1 MSIRLSGMMSGL
13 DTDAIVQGLSSA
25 YQVKIDKVNKK
36 KKKLDY
42 QTEAWTTLNSKI
54 LSFYKGALS
63 KVKTYGNYKT
73 KKASVSGGSNASISV
88 KAASKAT
95 DGTYKVKVR
104 STASAAFLTS
114 AKLASQKYTA
124 TYNATNST
132 SFSEMYDESGNK
144 LSDSLMGKTITF
156 SGSQMTNKLNADGDA
171 VFTLDK
177 EGVAQSID
185 IYDEDGNVTGTVTE
199 ATPDQI
205 NAYLAKVKEA
215 DPDNYD
221 ESKYHVAALL
231 QPESEALADF
241 TYTFDENSS
250 VADINA
256 KLKEAGFLNLAVTM
270 DDGKFTIGNLSRY
283 TTNYDGSFKEAWGTY
298 SVSGADALNTLGIA
312 TNASGK
318 VDVQISS
325 SVAKDEDG
333 NDILDKDGNVTYTY
347 NRTVGSDTVMKY
359 DVADSSLNTSSK
371 LSEFLGDTFANNAQV
386 DAETGKKYIE
396 YNLVVGTGAD
406 AKTTTLRIDED
417 MKVSDFT
424 KAIQDASGGKVTAS
438 FDAKNQRFFLNSNAT
453 GAANSFTLEAAGSAG
468 SQEALEKL
476 GLVDSSRF
484 TGDDKMS
491 AQAAT
496 DAVIELNGAT
506 ITSSTNDVKIDSLG
520 LTITAEA
527 ADPNETLTVKVTND
541 TDGVYNMIKDFI
553 KEYNNLVTEMAE
565 LYYAEKTD
573 YEPLTEEEEGE
584 MSDKQVEKW
593 EEKVK
598 KSVLRRDDSINTMM
612 NTMRNSLSQAVKI
625 KNPDGTT
632 SRYSLASL
640 GITTGEY
647 MERGILHIAGD
658 ADDPEY
664 AGKTDKLRKMLE
676 EDPDKV
682 MNILAGV
689 TTNLYDKMK
698 KMAKST
704 ELHGFEKFY
713 NDKVMKSHDEGYDKD
728 IKKLEEKLEA
738 MQDKYYKQFSKMEVA
753 LSKLNSVSSSLGF
766 GGTTGQ

>member
-1 MSIRLSGMMSGL
+1 MAIRLSGMMSGL

-73 KKASVSGGSNASISV
+73 KKASVSGGNKASISV

-156 SGSQMTNKLNADGDA
+156 SGTQMTNKLNADGDA

-177 EGVAQSID
+177 EGVVQGID

-205 NAYLAKVKEA
+205 DAYLAKVKEA

-221 ESKYHVAALL
+221 ESKYHVTALL
-231 QPESEALADF
+231 KPDVAISDF

-256 KLKEAGFLNLAVTM
+256 KLKEAGFFDLAVTM
-270 DDGKFTIGNLSRY
+270 DDGKFTIGNVGRY
-283 TTNYDGSFKEAWGTY
+283 TTNYDGSLNEAWGTY
-298 SVSGADALNTLGIA
+298 SVSGGDALNTLGIA

-318 VDVQISS
+318 VDVLITS
-325 SVAKDEDG
+325 SVAKDEEG
-333 NDILDKDGNVTYTY
+333 NNILDDDGNVTYEY
-347 NRTVGSDTVMKY
+347 NRTVASDTVMKY

-371 LSEFLGDTFANNAQV
+371 LSEYLGDTFADNAQV

-396 YNLVVGTGAD
+396 YNFVVGTGAD

-417 MKVSDFT
+417 TKVSDFT
-424 KAIQDASGGKVTAS
+424 KAIQNASGGKVTAS

-453 GAANSFTLEAAGSAG
+453 GSDNSFTLEAAGSAG

-506 ITSSTNDVKIDSLG
+506 ITSATNDIKIDSLG
-520 LTITAEA
+520 LTITAES
-527 ADPNETLTVKVTND
+527 ADPDEVLTIKVAND

-553 KEYNNLVTEMAE
+553 KEYNNLLTEMAE

-573 YEPLTEEEEGE
+573 YEPLTEEEEDE

-598 KSVLRRDDSINTMM
+598 KGVLRRDDSIGTLM
-612 NTMRNSLSQAVKI
+612 NTMRNALSQAVKVT
-625 KNPDGTT
+625 NADGTT
-632 SRYSLASL
+632 SKYSLASL

-647 MERGILHIAGD
+647 LERGLLHIAGD
-658 ADDPEY
+658 SDDPEY

-698 KMAKST
+698 KMTKST
-704 ELHGFEKFY
+704 ELHSYEKFY

-728 IKKLEEKLEA
+728 VKKLQEKLEA

>member
-144 LSDSLMGKTITF
+144 LSDSLMGKSITF
-156 SGSQMTNKLNADGDA
+156 SGSQMKNKLNADGDA
-171 VFTLDK
+171 LFTLDK
-177 EGVAQSID
+177 EGVPLAID
-185 IYDEDGNVTGTVTE
+185 VYDDDGNVTGFTTE

-221 ESKYHVAALL
+221 ESKYHVTALL
-231 QPESEALADF
+231 EPDDAIADF

-256 KLKEAGFLNLAVTM
+256 KLKEAGFTGIAVTM
-270 DDGKFTIGNLSRY
+270 DDGKFTIGNVAGF
-283 TTNYDGSFKEAWGTY
+283 TTKYDGSLKQMRGTY
-298 SVSGADALNTLGIA
+298 SVSGADALNTLGVA

-318 VDVQISS
+318 VDVLVSS

-333 NDILDKDGNVTYTY
+333 NDILDKDGNVTYEY
-347 NRTVGSDTVMKY
+347 NRTVASDIVMKY
-359 DVADSSLNTSSK
+359 DVADTSLSNSSK
-371 LSEFLGDTFANNAQV
+371 LSEYLGDTFANNAQV

-396 YNLVVGTGAD
+396 YNLVMGTGAD

-417 MKVSDFT
+417 TKVSDFT

-438 FDAKNQRFFLNSNAT
+438 FDAKNQRFFLNSNTT
-453 GAANSFTLEAAGSAG
+453 GADNSFTLEAAGSAG

-476 GLVDSSRF
+476 GLVDSGRF

-541 TDGVYNMIKDFI
+541 TDGVYNMVKDFI
-553 KEYNNLVTEMAE
+553 KEYNNLLTEMAE

-598 KSVLRRDDSINTMM
+598 KSVLRRDDSIYTLM
-612 NTMRNSLSQAVKI
+612 NTMRNSLSQAVKVT
-625 KNPDGTT
+625 NADGTT
-632 SRYSLASL
+632 GRYSLASL

-647 MERGILHIAGD
+647 LERGLLHIAGD
-658 ADDPEY
+658 SDDPEY
-664 AGKTDKLRKMLE
+664 AGKTDKLRAMLE

-682 MNILAGV
+682 MNILADV

>member
-42 QTEAWTTLNSKI
+42 QTEAWTALNSKI

-73 KKASVSGGSNASISV
+73 KKASVSGGNKASISV
-88 KAASKAT
+88 KATSKAA

-132 SFSEMYDESGNK
+132 SFSEMYDEDGNK
-144 LSDSLMGKTITF
+144 LSDSLMGKSIRF
-156 SGSQMTNKLNADGDA
+156 SGTQMKNKTNDEGKELYTLNY
-171 VFTLDK
+171 
-177 EGVAQSID
+177 EGTAMSID
-185 IYDEDGNVTGTVTE
+185 IYDENGNVTNTVSE
-199 ATPDQI
+199 ATKSQI
-205 NAYLAKVKEA
+205 DAYLAKLKKM

-221 ESKYHVAALL
+221 KSKYRGVAVLEPAD
-231 QPESEALADF
+231 AIADF

-256 KLKEAGFLNLAVTM
+256 KLKEAGFTGLAVTM
-270 DDGKFTIGNLSRY
+270 NDGKFTIGNVAGFTS
-283 TTNYDGSFKEAWGTY
+283 NYDGSLRQARGEYW
-298 SVSGADALNTLGIA
+298 VHNENSGDALDILGI
-312 TNASGK
+312 TTDVFGK
-318 VDVQISS
+318 VDVFTTDTEEE
-325 SVAKDEDG
+325 DEEG
-333 NDILDKDGNVTYTY
+333 NITHTI
-347 NRTVGSDTVMKY
+347 NRTVDGNKVFMY
-359 DVADSSLNTSSK
+359 DVTDTPLSTNSK
-371 LSEFLGDTFANNAQV
+371 LSEYLRDIFANDAQV

-396 YNLVVGTGAD
+396 YNLVMGTGAN
-406 AKTTTLRIDED
+406 AKTTTLRINED
-417 MKVSDFT
+417 TKVSDFT
-424 KAIQDASGGKVTAS
+424 KAIQNASGGKVTAS

-453 GAANSFTLEAAGSAG
+453 GSVNSFALEAAGSAG
-468 SQEALEKL
+468 SQEALERL
-476 GLVDSSRF
+476 GLVDSNLF

-491 AQAAT
+491 AQTAS

-506 ITSSTNDVKIDSLG
+506 ITSATNDIKIDSLG
-520 LTITAEA
+520 LTITAES
-527 ADPNETLTVKVTND
+527 ADPDEVLTIKVAND

-553 KEYNNLVTEMAE
+553 KEYNNLLTEMAE

-573 YEPLTEEEEGE
+573 YEPLTEEEEEE
-584 MSDKQVEKW
+584 MSDKQIEKW

-598 KSVLRRDDSINTMM
+598 KSVLRRDDSIGTLM
-612 NTMRNSLSQAVKI
+612 NTMRNALSQAVKVT
-625 KNPDGTT
+625 NADGTT
-632 SRYSLASL
+632 SKYSLASL

-647 MERGILHIAGD
+647 LERGLLHIAGD
-658 ADDPEY
+658 SDDPEY
-664 AGKTDKLRKMLE
+664 AGKTDKLRKLLE

-689 TTNLYDKMK
+689 TTNLYDKMR